1 MTRHFGATGGGAL
14 SLRPIVRALGGDLYA
29 GGRRAN
35 VPAPGHSRHD
45 RSVSLLLQDER
56 IVVHTFNGT
65 DWRAVLADL
74 RTRGLVDAAGAP
86 AGGGGPSGD
95 VFDDPSRRAR
105 QAVARRLWS
114 EARVID
120 GTLSARHA
128 RLRGIARALPDTL
141 RHHPTAPLA
150 VYTTCRHVRP
160 ALLAGIVGSD
170 GELQAVE
177 LTYLAANGQ
186 RAGGLRLPRKTIGL
200 VPPGSAVRLDPP
212 GSELLVG
219 EGVFTTLSASELF
232 GLPGWA
238 LTSTRNL
245 RTWSP
250 PDGVRRVLIAG
261 DRGRDGERS
270 AEFLRGRLAKAGL
283 AAAVRL
289 PPPPYGDWNEAAQA
303 GPVVGAKLGGRAGRG
318 APDG

>member
-1 MTRHFGATGGGAL
+1 MTRPFDAPGGGAS
-14 SLRPIVRALGGDLYA
+14 SLGPIVRALGGDLYA

-45 RSVSLLLQDER
+45 RSVSLLLQDGR
-56 IVVHTFNGT
+56 VVVHTFNGT

-74 RTRGLVDAAGAP
+74 RARGLVDAAGAP
-86 AGGGGPSGD
+86 TGGGGPRRD
-95 VFDDPSRRAR
+95 VFEDPSRPAR

-114 EARVID
+114 EALPIA

-128 RLRGIARALPDTL
+128 RLRGIARVLPDTL
-141 RHHPTAPLA
+141 RHHPAAPLA
-150 VYTTCRHVRP
+150 VYTRCRHVRP
-160 ALLAGIVGSD
+160 ALVAGIVGRD

-177 LTYLAANGQ
+177 LTYLAPNGR
-186 RAGGLRLPRKTIGL
+186 RAVGLRLPRKTIGL

-245 RTWSP
+245 RAWSP
-250 PDGVRRVLIAG
+250 PDGVRRVLIAA
-261 DRGRDGERS
+261 DRGRDGEHS
-270 AEFLRGRLAKAGL
+270 AEILRGRMARAGL

-289 PPPPYGDWNEAAQA
+289 PPQPHGDWNEAAQA
-303 GPVVGAKLGGRAGRG
+303 GRVVGAKARREGGDGRA
-318 APDG
+318 